1 MSADN
6 RVKREIIFP
15 CISPINSI
23 KKPQCCKQNI
33 TIKRTTGCMLGGM
46 RLFLSQP

>member
-1 MSADN
+1 MSADK
-6 RVKREIIFP
+6 REKREIIFP

-33 TIKRTTGCMLGGM
+33 TIKRTTGCMPGGM
-46 RLFLSQP
+46 HLF